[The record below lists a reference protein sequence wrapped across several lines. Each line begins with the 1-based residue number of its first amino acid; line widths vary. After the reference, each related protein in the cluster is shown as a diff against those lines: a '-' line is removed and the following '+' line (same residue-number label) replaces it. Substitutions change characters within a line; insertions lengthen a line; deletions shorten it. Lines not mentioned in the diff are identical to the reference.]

1 MTDKSIT
8 RRGFLATTAVAAT
21 AASTLGC
28 AQSTPRLTAEPQA
41 PTVFVRKVASP
52 VLVGSQNTCKAAL
65 GLAWEKHA
73 AGMALLDAIV
83 LGINTVEDDP
93 TDHSVGLG
101 GIPNEDGVVELDAS
115 VMDGP
120 SGLSGA
126 VASIQN
132 IRNPASVA
140 LRVMRYTDHCL
151 LVGPG
156 ALRFAKDHGFK
167 EENLLTDDAREAW
180 LYWKATLSDKDDRFP
195 KEVAQLSPDVKN
207 WFGITGTVN
216 MGGLDKAGNLYGC
229 TSTSGLAFKIPG
241 RVGDSPIIG
250 AGLYVDNDAG
260 AAGSTGRGEAN
271 IITLGSG
278 MVVEALRRGAH
289 PTDACKEALERVV
302 RFTRAKHLVRADGK
316 PDFQLKFYAVDKK
329 GRTGSFGMFP
339 GEQFAMCDANG
350 PRLQDCPGLIGK

>member
-28 AQSTPRLTAEPQA
+28 AQGTSALTTELRA
-41 PTVFVRKVASP
+41 PTVLVRKVASP
-52 VLVGSQNTCKAAL
+52 VLVGSQNTRKQAMT
-65 GLAWEKHA
+65 LAMEKHL
-73 AGMALLDAIV
+73 AGMPLLDAIV

-216 MGGLDKAGNLYGC
+216 MGGLDRNGNLYGC

-278 MVVEALRRGAH
+278 IVVEALRRGAH

-316 PDFQLKFYAVDKK
+316 PDFQLKFYAVDKT
-329 GRTGSFGMFP
+329 GRTGSFGMYP
-339 GEQFAMCDANG
+339 GEQFAMCDDKG
-350 PRLQDCPGLIGK
+350 PRLLDCPGLIAK